1 MEYDLML
8 DERRSEIEGIM
19 RRFMPEEEG
28 ETATVKEAMN
38 YSFSS
43 GSKRIRSMLMLE
55 TYRLFGGTDMELI
68 GPFMAAIEMI
78 HTYSLVHDDLPC
90 MDNDDYRRGKKTA
103 HVVYGEAMALLSGD
117 ALLNYAFETAIGA
130 CKAAEGKSADASEAL
145 TAYRRIM
152 RALGILA
159 EKAGINGMIGG
170 QVMDMETDESNISLD
185 RLNTMY
191 NLKTGALIEASMM
204 VGAILAGAV
213 DEDIERIRTISA
225 DIGLAFQIRDDILD
239 VTGSTQELGKPAH
252 SDEKN
257 RKITYAAL
265 LGVDKAGE
273 EVDKLSR
280 RAVREY
286 EEFAYNND
294 FLKELILR
302 LISRKK

>member
-1 MEYDLML
+1 
-8 DERRSEIEGIM
+8 
-19 RRFMPEEEG
+19 
-28 ETATVKEAMN
+28 
-38 YSFSS
+38 
-43 GSKRIRSMLMLE
+43 
-55 TYRLFGGTDMELI
+55 
-68 GPFMAAIEMI
+68 
-78 HTYSLVHDDLPC
+78 
-90 MDNDDYRRGKKTA
+90 
-103 HVVYGEAMALLSGD
+103 
-117 ALLNYAFETAIGA
+117 
-130 CKAAEGKSADASEAL
+130 
-145 TAYRRIM
+145 
-152 RALGILA
+152 
-159 EKAGINGMIGG
+159 
-170 QVMDMETDESNISLD
+170 MDMETDESNISLD